1 MKILGSDFDGTLN
14 YGGIDQVK
22 CDTIDAWRKAGHLF
36 GLVSGRGPGFL
47 RNLRHQYPSLHMDF
61 LVAYNGAFIVD
72 AEGKTLDT
80 AVCDGVSALDLT
92 ADLLAWGCP
101 FVFVNGADSYTVRKD
116 GDLLREGECTLSD
129 LPEDFPCFY
138 QVSVQLE
145 TYAEAEAMTRKLKA
159 VYGDRLNPLQN
170 GICID
175 IVAPTVNK
183 AEGLRKLAALY
194 GQTDE
199 NIIAVGDNI
208 NDLDMLKAFHSYAMK
223 NGVDE
228 VKRVAGQ
235 TVTSV
240 AELIIR
246 ELDLLAKGSITP

>member
-14 YGGIDQVK
+14 CGGVDQTK
-22 CDTIDAWRKAGHLF
+22 CEAIDAWRRAGHLF

-47 RNLRHQYPSLHMDF
+47 QNLRVQYPALSMDF

-72 AEGKTLDT
+72 AEGKTLNT
-80 AVCDGVSALDLT
+80 TVCDGVSALDLT

-101 FVFVNGADSYTVRKD
+101 FVYVNGSKSYTVRKD
-116 GDLLREGECTLSD
+116 GDPLREGDCAFSD
-129 LPEDFPCFY
+129 LPQDFPWFY

-145 TYAEAEAMTRKLKA
+145 TYAEAEAMTQKVKENYR
-159 VYGDRLNPLQN
+159 GRLNPLQN

-194 GQTDE
+194 GEIEE

-208 NDLDMLKAFHSYAMK
+208 NDLDMLKAFRSYAME
-223 NGVDE
+223 NGVEE
-228 VKRVAGQ
+228 VKRVSGK
-235 TVTSV
+235 TVESV
-240 AELIIR
+240 TELICL
-246 ELDLLAKGSITP
+246 ELNT

>member
-14 YGGIDQVK
+14 YGGIDQNK
-22 CDTIDAWRKAGHLF
+22 CDAIDTWRKAGHLF

-47 RNLRHQYPSLHMDF
+47 RNLRHQYPTLHMDF

-80 AVCDGVSALDLT
+80 TVCDGVSALDLA

-101 FVFVNGADSYTVRKD
+101 FVFVNGAESYTVRRD
-116 GDLLREGECTLSD
+116 GKPLREGECAFSD
-129 LPEDFPCFY
+129 LPEDFPWFY

-145 TYAEAEAMTRKLKA
+145 TYAEAEAMTQKLKE
-159 VYGDRLNPLQN
+159 VYGDHLNPLQN

-183 AEGLRKLAALY
+183 AEGLRRLAALY

-208 NDLDMLKAFHSYAMK
+208 NDLDMLKAFRSYAME
-223 NGVDE
+223 NGVEE
-228 VKRVAGQ
+228 VKRVSGQ
-235 TVTSV
+235 TVASV
-240 AELIIR
+240 AELISL
-246 ELDLLAKGSITP
+246 ELNT